1 VYLVVEDGWKARV
14 KRIVEKNKKG
24 KEIDKGWTC
33 DLLPKTLV
41 TDAYLSTE
49 KEELQELQNQLE
61 STSNSIVS
69 LQEEYAVEG
78 GLLEDATNDK
88 GVFTKAIITAF
99 IKKNKTASTEKE
111 AVAKANEVL
120 QAYTKEAK
128 LKKEIKTAETNLDA
142 LLLKKYAELTDD
154 EVQDLVVNLKWLTYL
169 QNALQTEVESISQSL
184 TTTIKT
190 LAERY
195 SSTLTELDTTVTG
208 LESEVNT
215 HLQKM
220 GLL

>member
-1 VYLVVEDGWKARV
+1 M
-14 KRIVEKNKKG
+14 
-24 KEIDKGWTC
+24 
-33 DLLPKTLV
+33 
-41 TDAYLSTE
+41 
-49 KEELQELQNQLE
+49 
-61 STSNSIVS
+61 
-69 LQEEYAVEG
+69 
-78 GLLEDATNDK
+78 LEDVTNDK
-88 GVFTKAIITAF
+88 GAFTKAIITAF
-99 IKKNKTASTEKE
+99 IKKNKTDSSEKV

-128 LKKEIKTAETNLDA
+128 LKKDIKTVETNLDA
-142 LLLKKYAELTDD
+142 LLLKQYAELTDD
-154 EVQDLVVNLKWLTYL
+154 EVQDLVVNLKWLAYL

-195 SSTLTELDTTVTG
+195 SNTLTQLDATVTD